1 MSNLSQQLTG
11 DRPLP
16 SQDALLAAHGRISDE
31 YGRLE
36 QQRSTQLASVPGA
49 TVLLGG
55 ASVFLGAT
63 STSAAFTHF
72 VLALGFLGMFA
83 TFGLYFREVE
93 LESES
98 NSVVKQ
104 LLIYERSLQLPHTI
118 FSPHSSHKFV
128 NKANSA
134 ILIYA
139 SSFTAWFCVATW
151 FVLPGLAIIL
161 AIFVLIVIMLVQRLI
176 REVRRSSLQQP
187 QQQSAMG

>member
-1 MSNLSQQLTG
+1 MSNVPQQQ
-11 DRPLP
+11 
-16 SQDALLAAHGRISDE
+16 QDALLAAHGRICDE

-36 QQRSTQLASVPGA
+36 QLRSTQLTSVPSA
-49 TVLLGG
+49 TILLGG

-63 STSAAFTHF
+63 SSSAAFTHF

-98 NSVVKQ
+98 NSVVNQ
-104 LLIYERSLQLPHTI
+104 LMTYERLLEIPNTI
-118 FSPHSSHKFV
+118 VSVRNTHRFLNRENSS
-128 NKANSA
+128 

-151 FVLPGLAIIL
+151 FILPGIAIII
-161 AIFVLIVIMLVQRLI
+161 AIFVLIVIFAVQRLI
-176 REVRRSSLQQP
+176 RDMRLQQSR
-187 QQQSAMG
+187 QQSVVGV